1 MFDATFIEHLLL
13 SSFLTKCCIKGERLD
28 LAKTVIN
35 LQKEVKKKNSCFKSN
50 NKKSLLW
57 NVKTDVNYNK
67 VLLIHG
73 GGICGW
79 VVNTS
84 NSTSAGPGFKPRPL
98 HCFLRQGTLLHF
110 VSLHPGVSWVP
121 VTYCWGGTLWWTS
134 ILSRIGGE
142 KQRKERSNDQF
153 KANPHGNFP
162 GPLLFCYSSA
172 LLWLDLMHLSLNV
185 I

>member
-1 MFDATFIEHLLL
+1 MFDAAFIEHLLL
-13 SSFLTKCCIKGERLD
+13 SSFLAKCCIKGERLD

-79 VVNTS
+79 VVNT
-84 NSTSAGPGFKPRPL
+84 TSAGPGFKPRPL
-98 HCFLRQGTLLHF
+98 HCFLRQRTLLHF

-121 VTYCWGGTLWWTS
+121 VTYSWGEPCDGLASCPEWEGKN
-134 ILSRIGGE
+134 RG
-142 KQRKERSNDQF
+142 RKEAMISSKQIHMVIFQDLSYF
-153 KANPHGNFP
+153 VILLPCSDLIECTFP
-162 GPLLFCYSSA
+162 
-172 LLWLDLMHLSLNV
+172 
-185 I
+185 

>member
-1 MFDATFIEHLLL
+1 MDFLLGKYFLCFLKNFKLVLKPCFQTWNGLIIINKPFNSHLHQMFDAAFIEHLLL
-13 SSFLTKCCIKGERLD
+13 SSFLAKCCIKGERLD

-73 GGICGW
+73 GGICDR

-84 NSTSAGPGFKPRPL
+84 NSRSGGLGFKPRPL
-98 HCFLRQGTLLHF
+98 HCILRQGTLPNF
-110 VSLHPGVSWVP
+110 VSLHPSVSMG
-121 VTYCWGGTLWWTS
+121 TSDILLGG
-134 ILSRIGGE
+134 
-142 KQRKERSNDQF
+142 
-153 KANPHGNFP
+153 NP
-162 GPLLFCYSSA
+162 A
-172 LLWLDLMHLSLNV
+172 ID
-185 I
+185 